1 MIKILTGFYSHSQS
15 LIKGSAAFFLMNV
28 GGVSLNFFF
37 AMIAGNYYG
46 SSVWGQFTLCL
57 TVLQL
62 LCVFSRIGLDT
73 LIVKL
78 VAEEHSKSMSRV
90 KDIYFKSVVIT
101 FLSGAIFSCL
111 LFFLSDIIA
120 INFFKNPE
128 LITQLRIISLAII
141 PMNMLLLNS
150 EAMKGIKYPVFS
162 SFFRNACVWLFA
174 MPALLISN
182 LLFRND
188 YLIEVYISA
197 VSLSWLISGV
207 MVMKQLSFFKTA
219 GEKWLDYKSIIQ
231 QGFPMMLANSLFYLM
246 VWTDTL
252 ILGMFRT
259 ESEVGVYNIA
269 FRISMFLTLS
279 IVAVGGVSAP
289 DFAILN
295 NKNDHE
301 GLQNA
306 IDKANKLVF
315 WSTFPAIVGIILLAA
330 PVLNI
335 FGAEFK
341 EGSIALILLS
351 LARLAA
357 ILGGRL
363 PILSMIGK
371 QKIDQ
376 NIALAVFII
385 NIVLN
390 LIFVPLWGINGA
402 AFSTMLTST
411 AWTIIAAVYLRRAM
425 KLNAL
430 YIPFLE
436 KKLRI

>member
-1 MIKILTGFYSHSQS
+1 
-15 LIKGSAAFFLMNV
+15 MNI

-62 LCVFSRIGLDT
+62 LCVFSRTGLDT
-73 LIVKL
+73 LIVRL
-78 VAEEHSKSMSRV
+78 VAEEHLKKPGKV
-90 KDIYFKSVVIT
+90 KDIYFKSAVIT
-101 FLSGAIFSCL
+101 FLSGVLFTSL
-111 LFFLSDIIA
+111 LFLCSDILA
-120 INFFKNPE
+120 INFFKNAE
-128 LITQLRIISLAII
+128 LASQLRIISFAII
-141 PMNMLLLNS
+141 PLNMLLLNS
-150 EAMKGIKYPVFS
+150 EAMKGVKYPVYS
-162 SFFRNACVWLFA
+162 SFFRNVCVWLFA

-182 LLFRND
+182 LIFSND
-188 YLIEVYISA
+188 YLVEVYIAA
-197 VSLSWLISGV
+197 VVISWIISG
-207 MVMKQLSFFKTA
+207 MMLMKQLSFFKTA
-219 GEKWLDYKSIIQ
+219 GEQWLNYKSIIQ

-252 ILGMFRT
+252 ILGMFRS
-259 ESEVGVYNIA
+259 EAEVGVYNIT

-315 WSTFPAIVGIILLAA
+315 WTTFPAIVAIILLAT
-330 PVLNI
+330 PVLSI
-335 FGAEFK
+335 FGNEFK

-351 LARLAA
+351 LGRLAA

-363 PILSMIGK
+363 PVLSMTGK

-385 NIVLN
+385 NIILN
-390 LIFVPLWGINGA
+390 LIFVPLWGVNGA
-402 AFSTMLTST
+402 AFSTMITST
-411 AWTIIAAVYLRRAM
+411 AWTIIAAVYMRKAM

-436 KKLRI
+436 KKLRICSSLKKPN

>member
-1 MIKILTGFYSHSQS
+1 MLKILTGFFSNSQS

-78 VAEEHSKSMSRV
+78 VAEEHSKSMSKV
-90 KDIYFKSVVIT
+90 KDVYSKSALIT
-101 FLSGAIFSCL
+101 FLSGSLFTSL
-111 LFFLSDIIA
+111 LFLFSDILA
-120 INFFKNPE
+120 TCFFKNPE
-128 LITQLRIISLAII
+128 LSPQLRTISFAII

-150 EAMKGIKYPVFS
+150 EAMKGIKYPLFS

-182 LLFRND
+182 FIFSSG
-188 YLIEVYISA
+188 YLVEVYIA
-197 VSLSWLISGV
+197 AITISWLISGFIL
-207 MVMKQLSFFKTA
+207 MKQISFFKISC
-219 GEKWLDYKSIIQ
+219 EQWLSYKSIVQ

-259 ESEVGVYNIA
+259 EAEVGVYNIA

-315 WSTFPAIVGIILLAA
+315 WTTFPAIVGIILLAT

-335 FGAEFK
+335 FGNEFK

-351 LARLAA
+351 LGRLSA

-363 PILSMIGK
+363 PVLSMIGK

-402 AFSTMLTST
+402 AFSTMITST
-411 AWTIIAAVYLRRAM
+411 AWTIIAAVYMRKAM

-436 KKLRI
+436 KKLRV

>member
-1 MIKILTGFYSHSQS
+1 MFKFLTGFYSHSQS

-28 GGVSLNFFF
+28 GGVSLNFIF

-46 SSVWGQFTLCL
+46 SSIWGQFTLCL

-78 VAEEHSKSMSRV
+78 AAEEHSKSMSKV
-90 KDIYFKSVVIT
+90 KDIYFKSFIIT
-101 FLSGAIFSCL
+101 LMSGTLSTCL
-111 LFFLSDIIA
+111 LYFFSDLIA
-120 INFFKNPE
+120 IRFFKNAE
-128 LITQLRIISLAII
+128 LIPQLRTISFAII
-141 PMNMLLLNS
+141 PMNMLLLNA
-150 EAMKGIKYPVFS
+150 EAMKGIKYPLFS

-182 LLFRND
+182 LIFGNE
-188 YLIEVYISA
+188 YLVEVYISA
-197 VSLSWLISGV
+197 LVISWVISGV
-207 MVMKQLSFFKTA
+207 MLMKQLSFFKIS
-219 GEKWLDYKSIIQ
+219 GEQWLSYKSIVQ

-259 ESEVGVYNIA
+259 EAEVGVYNIA

-295 NKNDHE
+295 NKNDQE

-315 WSTFPAIVGIILLAA
+315 WTTFPAIVGIILLAT
-330 PVLNI
+330 PVLSI
-335 FGAEFK
+335 FGNEFK

-351 LARLAA
+351 LGRLAA

-363 PILSMIGK
+363 PVLSMIGK
-371 QKIDQ
+371 QNIDQ

-402 AFSTMLTST
+402 AFSTMITST
-411 AWTIIAAVYLRRAM
+411 AWTIIAAVYMRRAM

-436 KKLRI
+436 KKLRV

>member
-1 MIKILTGFYSHSQS
+1 MFKILTGFYSHSHS
-15 LIKGSAAFFLMNV
+15 LIKGSAAFFLMNI
-28 GGVSLNFFF
+28 GGVSLNFVF
-37 AMIAGNYYG
+37 AMLAGNYFG
-46 SSVWGQFTLCL
+46 SSVWGQFTICL

-78 VAEEHSKSMSRV
+78 VAEEHSKSLSKV
-90 KDIYFKSVVIT
+90 KDVYFKSATIT
-101 FLSGAIFSCL
+101 FLSGALFTVLLL
-111 LFFLSDIIA
+111 LFSNTLATS
-120 INFFKNPE
+120 FFKNTE
-128 LITQLRIISLAII
+128 LSSQLRIISFAII

-150 EAMKGIKYPVFS
+150 EALKGIKYPVFS

-174 MPALLISN
+174 MPALFISN
-182 LLFRND
+182 LIFENE
-188 YLIEVYISA
+188 YLVEIYISA
-197 VSLSWLISGV
+197 VIISWLLSAIIL
-207 MVMKQLSFFKTA
+207 MKQLTIFKTSR
-219 GEKWLDYKSIIQ
+219 EEWLNYKSIAK

-252 ILGMFRT
+252 ILGVFRT

-295 NKNDHE
+295 NKNDRE

-315 WSTFPAIVGIILLAA
+315 WTTFPAIAGIIILAT
-330 PVLNI
+330 PVLTI
-335 FGAEFK
+335 FGKEFR

-351 LARLAA
+351 LGRLAA

-363 PILSMIGK
+363 PVLSMIGK

-385 NIVLN
+385 NIILN
-390 LIFVPLWGINGA
+390 IIFVPLWGINGA
-402 AFSTMLTST
+402 AFSTMATSV
-411 AWTIIAAVYLRRAM
+411 AWTIITAVYMRKAM

-436 KKLRI
+436 KKLRV